1 MHSFFSRSTF
11 VRLGDQNLNPVSDEV
26 NAFFSLARDAQ
37 PFASEGRLSAEG
49 KGEGMP
55 GLAAGRIEELRRLE
69 ASERALAEAFVAYAR
84 AAEGGGRLL
93 HLSERHRHISELLA
107 QRIVALGGQPDVD
120 PDDIWI
126 IGDPGELRTI
136 LYAEKAA
143 QRTYHDH
150 LLDMDPETQ
159 ALVRERIL
167 PDHEDTLEVLT
178 GERGLMQQSLEYG

>member
-1 MHSFFSRSTF
+1 MSTPFFH
-11 VRLGDQNLNPVSDEV
+11 
-26 NAFFSLARDAQ
+26 LARDAQ
-37 PFASEGRLSAEG
+37 PFVSEGRLSAER

-69 ASERALAEAFVAYAR
+69 AAERALADAFVAYAR

-93 HLSERHRHISELLA
+93 HLSERHRRSAELLA
-107 QRIVALGGQPDVD
+107 GRIVALGGQPDIE

-126 IGDPGELRTI
+126 IGPPDKLETI
-136 LYAEKAA
+136 VYAEQAA

-150 LLDMDPETQ
+150 LLDMDPETM
-159 ALVRERIL
+159 ALVRDRIL
-167 PDHEDTLEVLT
+167 PEHEDTLALLT